1 MSLRCFPLVLG
12 FLLLAPIFL
21 HADGGTTAIDP
32 VSSEEIPVI
41 VVQISGS
48 SDGTFGERVV
58 SIPVHLYIESE
69 VTVEIRDALG
79 YLRFESEA
87 TYPEGESDIRIGV
100 GNMDQGLYLVR
111 VTTDLDEQ
119 SVIVI
124 VERPQ

>member
-1 MSLRCFPLVLG
+1 MSVRCFPLVLG
-12 FLLLAPIFL
+12 FLLLAPLFL
-21 HADGGTTAIDP
+21 HADGNVP
-32 VSSEEIPVI
+32 SSSEEIPVI

-48 SDGTFGERVV
+48 SDGAFGERVV

-69 VTVEIRDALG
+69 VKVEIRDALG
-79 YLRFESEA
+79 YMRFESET
-87 TYPEGESDIRIGV
+87 TYPEGESDIRVGV
-100 GNMDQGLYLVR
+100 GNMEQGLYFVR